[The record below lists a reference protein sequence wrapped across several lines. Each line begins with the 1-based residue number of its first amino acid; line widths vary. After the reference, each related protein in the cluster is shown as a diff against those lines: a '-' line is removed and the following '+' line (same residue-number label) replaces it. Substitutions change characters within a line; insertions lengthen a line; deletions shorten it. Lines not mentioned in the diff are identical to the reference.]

1 MQSLGVDDYTFSNY
15 KITRFHAQ
23 RLGVISGRLNR
34 ADIKTMN
41 NHYFSNTCKSRTSFF
56 GAFILACGL
65 GLFSPQSQAG
75 EYNFVVQPILPPDQT
90 KEAFTP
96 LTDYLSKQTGH
107 KITLITAI
115 NFLSYWETMKKNT
128 RYDLILDAAH
138 LTDYRVKRMGYNV
151 LAKRADAVSYTL
163 VTAEGAD
170 VLDPEELTGKS
181 IASIGSPSL
190 GMLRV
195 EEMFPNPLRQPVI
208 VEVNNSTDM
217 IKKVL
222 DGKAVGAMVPTPL
235 VGQYPELITITTTEQ
250 VPHTAISASAT
261 VPKDVQT
268 ALRKAL
274 INASKTEDGQKML
287 SAINFPSFESASNKQ
302 YAGYE
307 SLLEGVWGY

>member
-1 MQSLGVDDYTFSNY
+1 MLR
-15 KITRFHAQ
+15 ITSARYYGGK
-23 RLGVISGRLNR
+23 LYI
-34 ADIKTMN
+34 MN
-41 NHYFSNTCKSRTSFF
+41 NQ
-56 GAFILACGL
+56 ILSVPYLTKRPLLAGLLLFCGL
-65 GLFSPQSQAG
+65 GLFSPLSQAG
-75 EYNFVVQPILPPDQT
+75 EYNFVVQPILPPEQT
-90 KEAFTP
+90 KNAFLP

-107 KITLITAI
+107 KIKLITSI
-115 NFLSYWETMKKNT
+115 NFLSYWETMKKNK

-138 LTDYRVKRMGYNV
+138 LTDYRIKRMGYNV

-163 VTAEGAD
+163 VTGENAD
-170 VLDPEELTGKS
+170 VLDPEELIGKS

-235 VGQYPELITITTTEQ
+235 VGQYPELIIITITEQ
-250 VPHTAISASAT
+250 VPHTAISASAS
-261 VPKDVQT
+261 VPKDVQN
-268 ALRKAL
+268 AIRKAL
-274 INASKTEDGQKML
+274 LDASNTEAGLEML
-287 SAINFPSFESASNKQ
+287 SAINFPSFETASNKQ
-302 YAGYE
+302 YQGYE